1 MIAVVPSEK
10 GVAAANPSNLP
21 NTFGGIA
28 HGKGPVGNTGEKLG
42 VAAGSTAPNTARTR
56 DPICARLHRAGDARV
71 EGDADDVACA
81 GSAEGDVG

>member
-28 HGKGPVGNTGEKLG
+28 HGKGPVGNTGE
-42 VAAGSTAPNTARTR
+42 
-56 DPICARLHRAGDARV
+56 
-71 EGDADDVACA
+71 
-81 GSAEGDVG
+81 